1 VANPVCESACILLT
15 TVLRFANSATPE
27 DRCPVRA
34 LAPGNQMH
42 RQRRLVMLQRS
53 SRATLWI
60 AGLATLALGGC
71 ANYVTKSDFD
81 STVAQL
87 RAADQKQQQQLD
99 QQQQQIEQIS
109 QQMKSEFSKYDAQIT
124 QLQGRIRVDTVSH
137 FAFNSATLDAQDK
150 QMLDGFAQVIREHHP
165 DVLITVEGFADPAGT
180 AAYNQRLGMRR
191 AQAVRDYLIAQ
202 GMKAGDL
209 RAVSYGD
216 ARNRLVKPGAWGAR
230 GEVNRRVSLV
240 VDFAMPGVAVNAQ
253 ANGGAEG

>member
-1 VANPVCESACILLT
+1 MLY
-15 TVLRFANSATPE
+15 RTP
-27 DRCPVRA
+27 
-34 LAPGNQMH
+34 
-42 RQRRLVMLQRS
+42 
-53 SRATLWI
+53 RATLLV

-99 QQQQQIEQIS
+99 QQQQQIAQIS
-109 QQMKSEFSKYDAQIT
+109 QQMKSAFSKYDAQIT
-124 QLQGRIRVDTVSH
+124 ALQGRIRVDTVSH
-137 FAFNSATLDAQDK
+137 FAFNSATLSDQDK
-150 QMLDGFAQVIREHHP
+150 QMLGGFAQVIREHHP

-202 GMKAGDL
+202 GMSASEL

-216 ARNRLVKPGAWGAR
+216 VRNRLVKPGAWGGQ
-230 GEVNRRVSLV
+230 GEVNRRVALV
-240 VDFAMPGVAVNAQ
+240 VDFAAPGATADAQ
-253 ANGGAEG
+253 TGSAAG

>member
-1 VANPVCESACILLT
+1 
-15 TVLRFANSATPE
+15 
-27 DRCPVRA
+27 
-34 LAPGNQMH
+34 
-42 RQRRLVMLQRS
+42 MLQRS
-53 SRATLWI
+53 SRATWFI

-99 QQQQQIEQIS
+99 QQQQQIDQIS
-109 QQMKSEFSKYDAQIT
+109 QQMKSAFSKYDAQIT
-124 QLQGRIRVDTVSH
+124 ALQGRIRVDTVSH
-137 FAFNSATLDAQDK
+137 FAFNSATLSDQDK
-150 QMLDGFAQVIREHHP
+150 QMLDGFARVIREHHP

-202 GMKAGDL
+202 GMSAGEL

-216 ARNRLVKPGAWGAR
+216 ARNRLVKPGAWGAH
-230 GEVNRRVSLV
+230 GEVNRRVALV
-240 VDFAMPGVAVNAQ
+240 VDFAAPGTPPDAPSAS
-253 ANGGAEG
+253 AAG